1 MAYHYP
7 SCDLYMTA
15 SGPEVYRLNLEQGR
29 FLAPLVTNSR
39 YCQQSCL
46 HCIGCCINRIE
57 LQSTSVKLLSHAKL
71 IKMQFE
77 NNIGRGGSRNLERG
91 GGGDSPLQAD
101 IRKVGGSPL
110 QVRYTKSGGG
120 GGDSPLQADIQ
131 KVGGREI
138 PSTQSTHPPPPPP
151 PPPRIRHR
159 HVCKILVRHMKNFFQ
174 W

>member
-46 HCIGCCINRIE
+46 HCIGCCVNRIE

-101 IRKVGGSPL
+101 IRKVGGGGQS
-110 QVRYTKSGGG
+110 TSGPIYEKWGE

-131 KVGGREI
+131 KVGVERSQA
-138 PSTQSTHPPPPPP
+138 PRAHTHTPP
-151 PPPRIRHR
+151 PPPRYATDMY
-159 HVCKILVRHMKNFFQ
+159 VKY
-174 W
+174 

>member
-1 MAYHYP
+1 MSLGLKQHGCYYKTRIPKFGHDMAYHYP

-46 HCIGCCINRIE
+46 HCIGCCVNRIE

-71 IKMQFE
+71 IEMQFE

-91 GGGDSPLQAD
+91 GGG
-101 IRKVGGSPL
+101 GGGQSISG
-110 QVRYTKSGGG
+110 RYTKSGG
-120 GGDSPLQADIQ
+120 
-131 KVGGREI
+131 
-138 PSTQSTHPPPPPP
+138 
-151 PPPRIRHR
+151 
-159 HVCKILVRHMKNFFQ
+159 
-174 W
+174 